1 MMTNL
6 LAFLGCLF
14 CIGGLLLYM
23 CGPAPLLALYRQMG
37 RKRAAVVVLACA
49 AAAVLTI
56 HTKAYLV
63 FFLILEY
70 AAVLFFGRHAWEKY
84 PNAPLRGIG
93 GILIMLAAELG
104 TAGLFYC
111 LGMQD
116 LTAAK
121 IRVLA
126 YLSMATVLFC
136 LVILRESRGTELAFK
151 KMLMMALEVK
161 AVENLI
167 WLAICIRGGLF
178 MTDYIPL
185 TIWFVFT
192 MVMCYI
198 VFFIVL
204 YKVGERVA
212 IEKRA
217 DIHVNAYEYYMH
229 MEEEHLQVRRLY
241 HEMKNQLMI
250 LQNETGERTAEDAE
264 QVQAFAEKLDDVP
277 QFYHTG
283 IASLDILL
291 FDGKMKAESKGIA
304 FDATVTEGCLS
315 FMREEDINVIFSNAI
330 INAIEACEK
339 MPCGP
344 KAITIKAGKN
354 MDDILIYIKNTVA
367 PAREKGTLQTGKK
380 NKRVHGIGMT
390 SIQECVQR
398 YHGYVSIVEENDTFQ
413 LAILFGGIKQ

>member
-1 MMTNL
+1 MITNI
-6 LAFLGCLF
+6 LAIFGCVF
-14 CIGGLLLYM
+14 NIGGLLLYM
-23 CGPAPLLALYRQMG
+23 CGPAPLVELYRQMD
-37 RKRAAVVVLACA
+37 RKRKAAFILAGVVASLLV
-49 AAAVLTI
+49 V
-56 HTKAYLV
+56 HTKIYLIL
-63 FFLILEY
+63 FLALEY
-70 AAVLFFGRHAWEKY
+70 AGVLFFCRNAREKY
-84 PNAPLRGIG
+84 PNAPVRGMVS
-93 GILIMLAAELG
+93 ILAVLAAELG
-104 TAGLFYC
+104 TAWLFYHM
-111 LGMQD
+111 GKNI
-116 LTAAK
+116 TPAK
-121 IRVLA
+121 IQVIE
-126 YLSMATVLFC
+126 YLSMATVQFC
-136 LVILRESRGTELAFK
+136 LVILRESHGVEQAFK

-161 AVENLI
+161 AVENII

-178 MTDYIPL
+178 EYDYTAM

-192 MVMCYI
+192 VFMCYV

-204 YKVGERVA
+204 YKVGERAA

-217 DIHVNAYEYYMH
+217 DIHINTYEYYLH
-229 MEEEHLQVRRLY
+229 MEEEHLQIRRLY

-250 LQNETGERTAEDAE
+250 LQNETGERTADDAE
-264 QVQAFAEKLDDVP
+264 QVQAFAEKLDAVP

-283 IASLDILL
+283 ISALDVLL

-315 FMREEDINVIFSNAI
+315 FMREEDIAVIFSNAI

-339 MPCGP
+339 MLCSP

-367 PAREKGTLQTGKK
+367 PAREKGNLKTGKK

-413 LAILFGGIKQ
+413 LAILFGGG